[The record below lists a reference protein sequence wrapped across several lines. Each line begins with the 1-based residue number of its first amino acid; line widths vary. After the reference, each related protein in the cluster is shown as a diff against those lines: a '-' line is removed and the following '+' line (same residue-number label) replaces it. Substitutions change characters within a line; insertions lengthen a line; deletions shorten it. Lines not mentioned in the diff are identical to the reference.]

1 MEKNDFL
8 TTVLLPL
15 ATAAGLSA
23 IGILIVVIA
32 GSV

>member
-1 MEKNDFL
+1 MVRDDIL

-23 IGILIVVIA
+23 AGVIIVIIA
-32 GSV
+32 GIV